1 MSDRKKIKVLFHSN
15 HSRMVTGFGKN
26 MRNILLALFND
37 PDIEIIEA
45 ANGLYFGSNPN
56 TPWKSYGTAPSD
68 PHINQ
73 LIAENKISPQVAS
86 YGTYTIDKIIEECK
100 PDVYLGIEDIWAF
113 RDFEKKS
120 WWNTIPKI
128 IWTTLDSLPL
138 LPDTQKIYSESN
150 RFLVWASFAEKEMK
164 KIGMPNVETLHGAI
178 DYSCF
183 RPIEN
188 REEIRSRFNIKDDFV
203 IGFVFKNQLR
213 KSVPNI
219 LEGFKIFKER
229 NPLLKTKLLLH
240 TDWGDIQNGWN
251 IMAFL
256 QEKKIDHNSVLA
268 SYLCNK
274 CSNYFVNP
282 YIGEEKDCPH
292 CGCKKSVNTKTSTN
306 GVSEIQLNEIY
317 NCMDVYCHP
326 FTSGGQELPI
336 QEAKSAGLIT
346 LVTEYSCGLDSC
358 YEHQGGIP
366 LKWNEY
372 REPNTN
378 FIKATTC
385 SQDIAEKLEMVLTMS
400 NEYKS
405 RLIENGKN
413 YVKEKFSVEKI
424 SSKLK
429 SLILE
434 EYSKFEKIENN
445 DQQQKEQQ
453 KIPDFES
460 LLDKDDKGKR
470 LAIVIPESE
479 QDIFLMNYLI
489 GNIKKTYPLYNIYFI
504 TKPEYFELIEDN
516 PNIHK
521 IIAFQNGIDNIFLL
535 EGKGS
540 HDGYFE
546 IAFFPNATTQKFLCY
561 QHNGKDKIQFNL

>member
-15 HSRMVTGFGKN
+15 YSRMITGFGKN

-45 ANGLYFGSNPN
+45 ANGLYFGSNVN
-56 TPWKSYGTAPSD
+56 TPWKAYGTAPSD
-68 PHINQ
+68 PHINELISKNQ
-73 LIAENKISPQVAS
+73 LNAQVAS
-86 YGTYTIDKIIEECK
+86 YGTYTIDKIIEDCN
-100 PDVYLGIEDIWAF
+100 PDIYVGIEDIWAF
-113 RDFEKKS
+113 KDFDKKS
-120 WWNTIPKI
+120 WWNEIPKI

-150 RFLVWASFAEKEMK
+150 KFLVWASFAEKEMK
-164 KIGMPNVETLHGAI
+164 RLGMDNVETLHGAI
-178 DYSCF
+178 DYSYF
-183 RPIEN
+183 KPLEN
-188 REEIRSRFNIKDDFV
+188 RDEIRSKFNIKDDFV

-213 KSVPNI
+213 KSVPNL
-219 LEGFKIFKER
+219 LEGFKIFKEK
-229 NPLLKTKLLLH
+229 NPSIKTKLLLH

-268 SYLCNK
+268 TYLCHN
-274 CSNYFVNP
+274 CNDYFINS
-282 YIGEEKDCPH
+282 YIGEEKDCPS
-292 CGCKKSVNTKTSTN
+292 CGCQKSVYTKTSIK
-306 GVSEIQLNEIY
+306 GVSESQLNEVY

-385 SQDIAEKLEMVLTMS
+385 SQDIAKKLEMVSLMS
-400 NEYKS
+400 NEDK
-405 RLIENGKN
+405 RKLIENGKN
-413 YVKEKFSVEKI
+413 YIKEKFSVEKI
-424 SSKLK
+424 TQKLK

-434 EYSKFEKIENN
+434 EYSKFEKIENKDKQEKN
-445 DQQQKEQQ
+445 KQEV
-453 KIPDFES
+453 PDFES
-460 LLDKDDKGKR
+460 LLDKNDKGKR

-489 GNIKKTYPLYNIYFI
+489 GNIKKVYPLYNIYFI

-521 IIAFQNGIDNIFLL
+521 TIPFQNGIDNIFLL

-546 IAFFPNATTQKFLCY
+546 IAFFPNATTQKFLSY
-561 QHNGKDKIQFNL
+561 QHNGKDKIQFTL